1 MFVLLFCSLQYVQA
15 IGHWKIDLQYS
26 ASDADDFVPL
36 GSITV
41 DRTFDSN
48 YTAYFQSS
56 VNPNKWQSD
65 LLRATKNGW
74 IYRVRADND
83 KENVQGYNEPCL
95 MLQANGAHHFRVL
108 LDPDRQNLQSLAV
121 FPENL
126 FYVGTN
132 YHFCETNSF
141 AEESKIR
148 GSVVVNTINELPLA
162 KRQFFEMCTLMV
174 SLRPDTI
181 SYIRKMEKERQARQ
195 HGAQQDN
202 RSFIQKYWM
211 YIAAALIFM
220 VISNATTAEQ
230 GGE

>member
-1 MFVLLFCSLQYVQA
+1 MLTLLFIYSSAFIQYVQA
-15 IGHWKIDLQYS
+15 VGHWSISLQYS
-26 ASDADDFVPL
+26 ASAVDDFISL

-41 DRTFDSN
+41 DRTFDN
-48 YTAYFQSS
+48 NFTARFQSS
-56 VNPNKWQSD
+56 VNPSKWQSD
-65 LLRATKNGW
+65 LLQAAKNGW
-74 IYRVRADND
+74 TYRVKANSD
-83 KENVQGYNEPCL
+83 KGDVQGYNEPCL

-126 FYVGTN
+126 FSVGTN
-132 YHFCETNSF
+132 YHSCEANSF
-141 AEESKIR
+141 TEESKIK
-148 GSVVVNTINELPLA
+148 GSVVVNTINELPL
-162 KRQFFEMCTLMV
+162 
-174 SLRPDTI
+174 PDAV

-211 YIAAALIFM
+211 YIVAALIFM
-220 VISNATTAEQ
+220 IVSNATAAEQ